1 MAMKVSFHPVQD
13 TRGRHYSAAS
23 VLENPAIIPETGT
36 ESVDSKELSRE
47 EPSRQ
52 DSHLHASSS
61 NGSGFYEGSGSGA
74 EDLATAGGV
83 DGFTLEIN
91 ACDEIDDIL
100 EIVGDEADVRSG
112 SNLAAALKR
121 YEICCFDSS

>member
-1 MAMKVSFHPVQD
+1 MPLVCKTAMRCPGPLQNL
-13 TRGRHYSAAS
+13 RGRKCLAAS
-23 VLENPAIIPETGT
+23 VLENPAVKPETGEDT
-36 ESVDSKELSRE
+36 AKSDDIDGE

-61 NGSGFYEGSGSGA
+61 NGSSFYEGSGSGA
-74 EDLATAGGV
+74 EDLAASDAV

-91 ACDEIDDIL
+91 ACDDIDDIL
-100 EIVGDEADVRSG
+100 EIVGDEADVMSG

-121 YEICCFDSS
+121 